1 MPANVESMFY
11 VREKVWH
18 GLGTSLDNPPNSEEA
33 LIAAGLDW
41 NVVQEPVYK
50 NDGIVIPGYLANVRD
65 SDQSTLGIVT
75 TKYTVVQNKEAFA
88 FTDSLV
94 EDGGMKYVTAGALR
108 GGRTI
113 WLLCKMPQT
122 TILDDQLDPY
132 ICFTNTH
139 DGTGAVRV
147 FSTPIRVV
155 CQNTLNLA
163 LSTAKRSWSTVHRG
177 SVESKLL
184 EAKITLGLINDY
196 TDALKIEA
204 ERLAAIKISD
214 DSVIAMLDSY
224 FKPSEKDSSIRRV
237 RIEQSKEAVFSCMGA
252 EDIKQY
258 RGSAY
263 GVMMAV
269 TDFADHSAPLRQTVN
284 YRENRWG
291 QIMAGH
297 PFVDHMYKQ
306 ILVA

>member
-1 MPANVESMFY
+1 MSANLESMFF
-11 VREKVWH
+11 VRDLPWH
-18 GLGTSLDNPPNSEEA
+18 QIGTNLDEEPNSEEA
-33 LIAAGLDW
+33 LIAAGLNW
-41 NVVQEPVYK
+41 NVIQQPVFK
-50 NDGIVIPGYLANVRD
+50 EDGVKIPGYLANVRD

-94 EDGGMKYVTAGALR
+94 DEGGMKYVTAGSLR

-113 WLLCKMPQT
+113 WLLARMPQT

-177 SVESKLL
+177 SMESKLL

-214 DSVIAMLDSY
+214 DSVISMLDSY
-224 FKPSEKDSSIRRV
+224 FKPSDNDSSIRRV
-237 RIEQSKEAVFSCMGA
+237 RIEQSKEAIFNCMEA
-252 EDIKQY
+252 SDIKQY

-284 YRENRWG
+284 YKENRWA

-306 ILVA
+306 ILAA

>member
-1 MPANVESMFY
+1 MPANLESMFF
-11 VREKVWH
+11 VRDLPWH
-18 GLGTSLDNPPNSEEA
+18 QLGKELEEEPTSEEA

-113 WLLCKMPQT
+113 WLLARMPQT

-147 FSTPIRVV
+147 FSTPIRIV

-237 RIEQSKEAVFSCMGA
+237 RIEQSKEAIFSCMGA
-252 EDIKQY
+252 DDIKQY

-306 ILVA
+306 ILAA